1 MKRSLALGQSS
12 VCVVK
17 NKRGRKAIP
26 YVTVT
31 ACPGSGTSAMFVL
44 LSMYNDLETGI
55 GIATGVLDGVVLG
68 WLRRWNVVLGARTSQ
83 LGLLSLVHGF
93 DGVWHSHTSRVLLNN
108 LTSEHRFRQEC
119 GT

>member
-83 LGLLSLVHGF
+83 LGLVACAWLRRGLALSHEQG
-93 DGVWHSHTSRVLLNN
+93 SSK
-108 LTSEHRFRQEC
+108 
-119 GT
+119 